1 MAQIDVL
8 AGAPHTFVYQLADHG
23 LAIQGNLG
31 PAPAEGISIGLG
43 AHHSMRQGKDI
54 LVPAVVRC
62 AAGTEAGI
70 VESDL
75 SGARLADLAAI
86 GSAFRS
92 GTDVFLRFGLGNGSW
107 GWSSRLRGNGLR
119 LRLRSSNGRLR
130 GDSLR
135 LRLRSWSWS
144 LGLGLRDISCFFRGI
159 WDDWGYWLGNGWRL
173 MYFWRRRLRLS
184 CGRSRGRSRI
194 LGGRALLDLLLVF
207 MGVKVGMLVLHVIVD
222 LDVWRGEGRIHP
234 NGGGNIDSLNDN
246 IGNCVVDEDPLFKGH
261 SRGERQDGCEDG
273 DGDSFHF
280 VGRGWRY
287 GSMEGPGRLSL
298 GLVECSEVR

>member
-8 AGAPHTFVYQLADHG
+8 AGAPHTLVYQLADHG

-43 AHHSMRQGKDI
+43 AHHSMREGKDI

-75 SGARLADLAAI
+75 SGARLADLAAVA
-86 GSAFRS
+86 STTRS

-107 GWSSRLRGNGLR
+107 GWSSGLRGNGLR

-130 GDSLR
+130 GNSLR

-144 LGLGLRDISCFFRGI
+144 WSWSRSLGLRDISCFFGGI
-159 WDDWGYWLGNGWRL
+159 WDDWGCWLRNGWRL
-173 MYFWRRRLRLS
+173 MYFLRRRLRLS

-207 MGVKVGMLVLHVIVD
+207 MGV
-222 LDVWRGEGRIHP
+222 
-234 NGGGNIDSLNDN
+234 
-246 IGNCVVDEDPLFKGH
+246 
-261 SRGERQDGCEDG
+261 
-273 DGDSFHF
+273 
-280 VGRGWRY
+280 
-287 GSMEGPGRLSL
+287 
-298 GLVECSEVR
+298 